1 MIEEEPTVSVIIPT
15 YNRAHTIKR
24 AILSVLNQT
33 YQGFEIIVVDD
44 CSTDNTREVIEKFGD
59 KRIRYIRKKANKG
72 AAAAGN
78 TGIKAVRGE
87 YIVFLD
93 SDDKWLPNKLDEQI
107 KVLKVTS
114 PKVGV
119 VYTETQ
125 RLMRGQEF
133 FIPNP
138 KIDKKDGGQWCMWH
152 SRLEAYGVF

>member
-1 MIEEEPTVSVIIPT
+1 MIKEEPTVSVIIPI
-15 YNRAHTIKR
+15 YNRAHTIDR
-24 AILSVLNQT
+24 AILSVLNQI
-33 YQGFEIIVVDD
+33 YKSFEIIVVDD

-59 KRIRYIRKKANKG
+59 KRIRYIRKKSNKG
-72 AAAAGN
+72 AAARN

-87 YIVFLD
+87 YIAFLD

-138 KIDKKDGGQWCMWH
+138 KIDKKDGG
-152 SRLEAYGVF
+152 